1 MKMRLVITFQ
11 GKFFSLGKIR
21 PFFASS
27 PFPCLLLL
35 QQTHALSSMVLLN
48 VFKITGAETSS
59 GLKQHFGPV
68 IFVQKSPDQNAV

>member
-27 PFPCLLLL
+27 PFPCLLSMK
-35 QQTHALSSMVLLN
+35 QTHAFKLN
-48 VFKITGAETSS
+48 VASTSHDLIATSAEASS
-59 GLKQHFGPV
+59 GF
-68 IFVQKSPDQNAV
+68 